1 MSLSKN
7 KRQDIISAITKR
19 GQNPTQ
25 GTIHT
30 IMPVWKSWWRGNVN
44 DFHRYQVT
52 TVDGVQRDC
61 ELLTMNMAKKGC
73 EDWTT
78 LIWNE
83 AVLKNI
89 TVDNKG
95 INDKVHNVLEDN
107 NFLVEYANI
116 LEKTWALGTGAM
128 VEFVANNKIMIDYI
142 IGDMIVVSSYRNQKI
157 NGICTVNVIQKEKE
171 VLTHLTYHDLKDIT
185 TTTNGVSETKT
196 VYTIE
201 HEVFVNKNTN
211 RLGKSAPLIGV
222 FSQQDLEA
230 MAAIDGVELV
240 VDSNNNIFKVIITF
254 ETDTAHFQVLKPNI
268 VNNFD
273 ADNPMG
279 IAIFANSIDNLKSM
293 DLKFDSFS
301 NEFELAK
308 HRIMVDATQVTKE
321 VTKATPTGMQI
332 TRPFDTRDKVFL
344 GMNLSNSN
352 KAIEF
357 YNAEIRAEEHKTGI
371 NFDVQTYGFKIGLGT
386 DYYAFDARGVYQ
398 NEKAVVSEN
407 SDLWASKKKHEQ
419 TMLIAPIT
427 NLVKAILF
435 LLRETGEIEGD
446 IDKLKITVKPDD
458 SIIIDDEAQYQK
470 DLDLVDRNMM
480 SSWQVLVKWF
490 GLTEEEARKQVLE
503 AEGVSEELDNPMLTP
518 NEGEDEETFIA
529 RFMSNEDMMLEF
541 PDETQRRA
549 VAQEQFDKSGS

>member
-549 VAQEQFDKSGS
+549 IAQEQFDKSGS

>member
-1 MSLSKN
+1 
-7 KRQDIISAITKR
+7 
-19 GQNPTQ
+19 
-25 GTIHT
+25 
-30 IMPVWKSWWRGNVN
+30 MPVWKSWWRGNVN

-89 TVDNKG
+89 TVNNKG
-95 INDKVHNVLEDN
+95 INDKVHDVLEDN

-116 LEKTWALGTGAM
+116 LEKTWALGTGVM

-142 IGDMIVVSSYRNQKI
+142 IGDMVVVSSYRNQKI
-157 NGICTVNVIQKEKE
+157 NGICTVNVIQQEKD
-171 VLTHLTYHDLKDIT
+171 VLTHLTYHDLKDVT

-201 HEVFVNKNTN
+201 HEVFINKNTN

-240 VDSNNNIFKVIITF
+240 VDSNNTIFKVIITF

-273 ADNPMG
+273 DANPMG
-279 IAIFANSIDNLKSM
+279 ISIFANSIDNLKAM
-293 DLKFDSFS
+293 DLKYDSFS

-321 VTKATPTGMQI
+321 IQKATPTGMQI
-332 TRPFDTRDKVFL
+332 TRPFDTRDSVFR
-344 GMNLSNSN
+344 GMNLSNSD

-357 YNAEIRAEEHKTGI
+357 YNAPIRADEHETGI

-386 DYYAFDARGVYQ
+386 DYYAFDVRGVYQ

-446 IDKLKITVKPDD
+446 IDKLEITVKPDD

-470 DLDLVDRNMM
+470 DLDLVDRDMM

-490 GLTEEEARKQVLE
+490 GLTEEEAKAQVLE
-503 AEGVSEELDNPMLTP
+503 AEGNVEETTMPIPDV
-518 NEGEDEETFIA
+518 NETEETFIA
-529 RFMSNEDMMLEF
+529 RFMADEEMAMEF

-549 VAQEQFDKSGS
+549 IAQETFEKSGS